1 MGQAMN
7 KQIGRG
13 PAHLWLSNALA
24 FPHSIINGF
33 SSFVISQETIIK
45 KGLSQSVYTEVD
57 LYFRKYDCLMFSTKF
72 PISVRSFNSF
82 IFCARIPSDS
92 NSVIVSPRFRHLSLV
107 HITSRGT
114 QHIIKRLNLMS

>member
-13 PAHLWLSNALA
+13 PAHLWLSNALD

-45 KGLSQSVYTEVD
+45 K
-57 LYFRKYDCLMFSTKF
+57 R
-72 PISVRSFNSF
+72 
-82 IFCARIPSDS
+82 
-92 NSVIVSPRFRHLSLV
+92 IVSIRVHRGRLVFPEVRLLNVFYQISDFR
-107 HITSRGT
+107 
-114 QHIIKRLNLMS
+114 